1 MDGMGLVFLLPF
13 RKATIFCRVK
23 MPYDLQTPKVLVND
37 FEEASSIDMKEA
49 QSDMDASVE
58 KLGKLWLVNL
68 RPPNEPPRAEIRPY

>member
-1 MDGMGLVFLLPF
+1 
-13 RKATIFCRVK
+13 
-23 MPYDLQTPKVLVND
+23 MPCDLQTPKVLVND

-68 RPPNEPPRAEIRPY
+68 RPPDEPSPEIAGLIKGPYDQGLLTVGFP